1 MIKLL
6 NKIVNISKLVLY
18 TNEQII
24 FYIAM
29 TLNIIMFIFFLLIIS
44 LGISD
49 ELASD
54 MVEKTRLFFAFGKL
68 DPYLLSVF
76 GILLP
81 FLNMYFLFKST
92 RKLKEE

>member
-1 MIKLL
+1 MI
-6 NKIVNISKLVLY
+6 
-18 TNEQII
+18 
-24 FYIAM
+24 
-29 TLNIIMFIFFLLIIS
+29 
-44 LGISD
+44 
-49 ELASD
+49 
-54 MVEKTRLFFAFGKL
+54 EKTRLFFAFGKL

>member
-1 MIKLL
+1 M
-6 NKIVNISKLVLY
+6 NKILFY
-18 TNEQII
+18 T
-24 FYIAM
+24 AM
-29 TLNIIMFIFFLLIIS
+29 ILNIIIFVFFLFILLI
-44 LGISD
+44 GISD

-81 FLNMYFLFKST
+81 FLNIYFLLKV
-92 RKLKEE
+92 KLKQKD